1 MLASTA
7 PATHYHSTD
16 HHHHHL
22 GHAAYVIQDT
32 TDRRR
37 SSLLSS
43 DRLPDTVM
51 RTRQLAAMSSSDSAI
66 CVGTAAPSVTD
77 KRLAAISTATGR
89 NSHSAVSISGMS
101 ISGMGSSVSPT
112 LYCVG
117 EPRQHVESSYNLP
130 QQQPHQERHGRY
142 EPCIQDEHHQQYEP
156 PYGSSG
162 SDGNGSDP
170 LSSQANAV
178 GRQTRQ
184 SYADADVDAAAVLAS
199 LTGGVRR
206 VNFQCQSPQPTADQ
220 SSNPT
225 KGRSPA
231 VHGSDDGAL
240 DLVQTPIVCDADA
253 VVVVDAVVAVD
264 ADADVVVVV
273 DQRST
278 TAKTEAEGSTT
289 TTTTTYTTNALLHSA
304 ALVHDEAMAVSTCA
318 EHTASNNDTAATV
331 QDRVTLPPM
340 RQSQSP
346 LPNAAVSR
354 GFVLPAL
361 SQGTRSEYGHIHS
374 SRHYQ
379 NKLSNSSDLDHSLH
393 HGSDL
398 RLRLPPMHAQSALA
412 LTLALSPTPG
422 PTNLAAIATPLS
434 ARDHQSPPPLPYP
447 SSSFGNLEASGKVV
461 LPLRYLDL
469 SPASAYRPHT
479 PPSVS
484 VPPITT
490 TTIVATAAM
499 ANSTGQSPSTIRSF
513 FHNDHR
519 HRNQGSC
526 SYSRY
531 PLMHHTIDSDPTQHP
546 SRSYTPSLDLQRNP
560 SPAAMSVQ
568 SDTRIERQR
577 MLLDPHSSSS
587 SHIENW
593 SPSTSS
599 PSILLQP
606 IHSREKSPR
615 LSGAHTRQ
623 RRSPSISKLHI
634 PHPAAVSSLAVSST
648 PSTANSA
655 TTATTTTTTTTTAT
669 TAASSLSF
677 SILPKLATKRSRNPP
692 GSDAFRFLC
701 TLCNKAFTRK
711 YNLDAHILSHSN
723 IKPFKCDYAHC
734 SEAFVR
740 KYDLNRHVQTV
751 HKRNMFGPCP
761 FCNRMYSR
769 SDSYRKHVRLEERLA
784 ASGGSVRHRVDEHE
798 LFSGEG
804 SMLLHS
810 QSHSQSGGDGEM
822 DAGGSVDGASF
833 SGSPDSSR
841 PCRYDDMDDVII
853 GSVPT
858 Y

>member
-89 NSHSAVSISGMS
+89 NSHSA
-101 ISGMGSSVSPT
+101 
-112 LYCVG
+112 
-117 EPRQHVESSYNLP
+117 HVESSYNLP

-264 ADADVVVVV
+264 ADADADVVVVV

-331 QDRVTLPPM
+331 QDRVTLPPH
-340 RQSQSP
+340 
-346 LPNAAVSR
+346 AAVT
-354 GFVLPAL
+354 VAA
-361 SQGTRSEYGHIHS
+361 SECS
-374 SRHYQ
+374 SESW

-623 RRSPSISKLHI
+623 RRHLQSPNSIS

-677 SILPKLATKRSRNPP
+677 FPP
-692 GSDAFRFLC
+692 PE
-701 TLCNKAFTRK
+701 TR
-711 YNLDAHILSHSN
+711 D
-723 IKPFKCDYAHC
+723 
-734 SEAFVR
+734 EAV
-740 KYDLNRHVQTV
+740 
-751 HKRNMFGPCP
+751 
-761 FCNRMYSR
+761 
-769 SDSYRKHVRLEERLA
+769 A
-784 ASGGSVRHRVDEHE
+784 
-798 LFSGEG
+798 
-804 SMLLHS
+804 
-810 QSHSQSGGDGEM
+810 
-822 DAGGSVDGASF
+822 
-833 SGSPDSSR
+833 
-841 PCRYDDMDDVII
+841 
-853 GSVPT
+853 
-858 Y
+858 